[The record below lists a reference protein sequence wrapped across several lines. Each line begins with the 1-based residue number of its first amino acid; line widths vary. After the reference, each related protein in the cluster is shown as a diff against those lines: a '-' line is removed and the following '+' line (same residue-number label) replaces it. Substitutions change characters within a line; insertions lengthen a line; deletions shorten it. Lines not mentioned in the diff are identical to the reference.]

1 METISLQCKKLL
13 DAREDYKITQEKAAQ
28 LLGVSHKTYWGYEN
42 GKQELKPWQI
52 RGIIEE
58 FKLNERN

>member
-1 METISLQCKKLL
+1 ML